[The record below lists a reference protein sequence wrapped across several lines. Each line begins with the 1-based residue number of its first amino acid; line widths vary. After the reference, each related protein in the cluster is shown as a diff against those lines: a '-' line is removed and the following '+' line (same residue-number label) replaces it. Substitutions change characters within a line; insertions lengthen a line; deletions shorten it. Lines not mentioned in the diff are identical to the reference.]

1 MPRTSIPHITV
12 CICTCRRSQLLDR
25 LLHELARQE
34 THDLFTYSVVVADND
49 PLESARETVTGFART
64 SPLRVV
70 YCREP
75 EPNIAKA
82 RNRALEHA
90 EGEFVA
96 CIDDDELPEPGW
108 LRELLAT
115 STASGADGVLGP
127 VRPYFEH
134 EPPRW
139 VVDGGFFERRRFA
152 TGHHLHWS
160 QTRTGNLLFRRE
172 ILDELELPFRPE
184 FGTGSEDLDF
194 FRRVMENGRRFVWC
208 DEAPVYELVPPSR
221 CRLGYVVRRALIQ
234 AGNFPKVSPSR
245 PRQVAKSALAVPLYA
260 LALPFQPLF
269 GTHRF
274 VWYLEKMSYH
284 AAYIVASFGFAPKL
298 TRG

>member
-1 MPRTSIPHITV
+1 M
-12 CICTCRRSQLLDR
+12 LGR
-25 LLHELARQE
+25 LLGELVRQE
-34 THDLFTYSVVVADND
+34 TAGRFTFSIVVADND
-49 PLESARETVTGFART
+49 PRGSAQSVVEEFSRT
-64 SPLRVV
+64 ASLKVV
-70 YCREP
+70 YCHEP
-75 EPNIAKA
+75 EMNMAKV
-82 RNRALEHA
+82 RNKALEQA
-90 EGEFVA
+90 EGDHIA
-96 CIDDDELPEPGW
+96 CIDDDELPDTGW
-108 LRELLAT
+108 LRNLLAT
-115 STASGADGVLGP
+115 CEASGADAVLGP
-127 VRPYFEH
+127 VGAYFEH

-139 VVDGGFFERRRFA
+139 VVDGGFFERRRFP
-152 TGHHLHWS
+152 TGHQLHWS

-172 ILDELELPFRPE
+172 ILAGLKPPFRPE

-194 FRRVMENGRRFVWC
+194 FRRLSVRGRTFVWC

-221 CRLGYVVRRALIQ
+221 CRLSYVLRRALIQ

-245 PRQVAKSALAVPLYA
+245 PRQVAKSVLAIPLYA

-284 AAYIVASFGFAPKL
+284 AAYVVASLGYAPKL